1 MTLSPQLSSNLSLE
15 EFLELPETKP
25 ASEYVNGQI
34 YQKLMPQGKHS
45 RIQTRLSTA
54 INEVSEPQQK
64 AFFFN

>member
-15 EFLELPETKP
+15 ELLELPETKP
-25 ASEYVNGQI
+25 ASEYINGQI

-54 INEVSEPQQK
+54 INEVGELQQK
-64 AFFFN
+64 AFFFD